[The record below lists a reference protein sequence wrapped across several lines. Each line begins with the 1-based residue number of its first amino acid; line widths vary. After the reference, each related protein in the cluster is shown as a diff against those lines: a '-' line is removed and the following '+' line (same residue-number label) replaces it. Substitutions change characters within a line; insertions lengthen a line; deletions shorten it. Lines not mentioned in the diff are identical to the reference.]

1 MTRTVK
7 AVVCAS
13 ACFALMLPLN
23 SFAQKGSGGGG
34 TGGGGTG
41 GGGGTATP
49 PPAPQNPPLQ
59 FTGGSTSLTVGSDQ
73 PSYVQLTALSDGRD
87 APVITKLSG
96 PDGLI
101 LYNTAPVDHPHGT
114 NGYNFT
120 TYVWTPSRADIGSA
134 PVAVFVATTQSGAS
148 ATVTVTLG
156 PVVDVTP
163 GVISG
168 LTATLVGDRIQA
180 NWSSNASGTS
190 AAFNVVGCYH
200 TLLLG
205 TNLPYLACDKLD
217 STTALQSNVPA
228 SPTTNI
234 GQPGVP
240 VNYYGIFVGA
250 SAGSGTVAQGTAT
263 ANVQ

>member
-1 MTRTVK
+1 MTGTVK
-7 AVVCAS
+7 ALVCAS
-13 ACFALMLPLN
+13 VCFTLMLPLS

-34 TGGGGTG
+34 TGG

-73 PSYVQLTALSDGRD
+73 PAHVQLTALSDGRD
-87 APVITKLSG
+87 APVITKVAG

-101 LYNTAPVDHPHGT
+101 LFNTAPVDHPHGT
-114 NGYNFT
+114 NGYT
-120 TYVWTPSRADIGSA
+120 TAEYAWTPSRADIGTA
-134 PVAVFVATTQSGAS
+134 PVAVFTATTLSGAR

-156 PVVDVTP
+156 PVVDVPP
-163 GVISG
+163 GAISG

-180 NWSSNASGTS
+180 NWSSNATGTS
-190 AAFNVVGCYH
+190 ATFSMSGCYH
-200 TLLLG
+200 TLLPG
-205 TNLPYLACDKLD
+205 TNLPYLFCDHLD

-228 SPTTNI
+228 SPTVNV

-250 SAGSGTVAQGTAT
+250 SGTVAQGTAT